1 MIEIKKK
8 YQKKRCGAE
17 KQQSEW
23 HLITDYRWSGWCTCA
38 DVGFC
43 CVMRC
48 VWVVRLIRN
57 QSLGVVV
64 VFSSIAGAAEAMISK
79 RLILILRRRGARVI
93 LINLLLS
100 FLLHWPWGCGINSQV
115 GQVTE

>member
-1 MIEIKKK
+1 MIEIKKWK
-8 YQKKRCGAE
+8 KKRCGAE
-17 KQQSEW
+17 KQQNEW

-64 VFSSIAGAAEAMISK
+64 VFFSIAAEAMISK

-93 LINLLLS
+93 LINLLS
-100 FLLHWPWGCGINSQV
+100 FLLHWPWGCGINSRV
-115 GQVTE
+115 GQDTE